1 MKNENENFLTKN
13 IKKLLIV
20 VRHGERIDRA
30 GEIPKCGIMNPELTE
45 KGKKQSYLASKV
57 IIEQIEKYGIKNE
70 EIFPNLIQIR
80 SSPYMRTIQTS
91 AYLIKGL
98 NSILSKNKKENINL
112 LNKIY
117 IDFGLRK
124 RIKPNKKF
132 NKEDL
137 FYKSVDKYVNFDE
150 EIKNIDFIGEK
161 GEFPLEEETKEQ
173 CEIRSIDYVNNILK
187 KEFENKNDNRKI
199 IIIIG
204 HRGPMKFILK
214 KFGLDIPEKK
224 TLDYCTQF
232 FFDVTDGIDN
242 SKFLEIKYLKKSL

>member
-1 MKNENENFLTKN
+1 MKNGNPNFRINN
-13 IKKLLIV
+13 IKKLLII
-20 VRHGERIDRA
+20 VRHGERIDRT

-45 KGKKQSYLASKV
+45 KGKRQSYLASKV
-57 IIEQIEKYGIKNE
+57 IIEQLKKYGIKNE
-70 EIFPNLIQIR
+70 EIFPNFIQIR

-98 NSILSKNKKENINL
+98 NSLLSKEKNERMNI

-124 RIKPNKKF
+124 RIKPDKKF
-132 NKEDL
+132 NKKDY

-150 EIKNIDFIGEK
+150 EIKNIEFIGEK

-173 CEIRSIDYVNNILK
+173 CEKRSVDYVNNILK
-187 KEFENKNDNRKI
+187 KEFDNKSDNNKI

-232 FFDVTDGIDN
+232 FFDVTNGIDN
-242 SKFLEIKYLKKSL
+242 SKFLEIK

>member
-1 MKNENENFLTKN
+1 MKNGNPNLRINN
-13 IKKLLIV
+13 IKKLLII
-20 VRHGERIDRA
+20 VRHGERIDRI

-45 KGKKQSYLASKV
+45 KGKQQSYLASKV
-57 IIEQIEKYGIKNE
+57 IIEQLKKYGIKNE
-70 EIFPNLIQIR
+70 EIFPNFIQIR

-91 AYLIKGL
+91 AHLIKGL
-98 NSILSKNKKENINL
+98 NSILSKNKNEGMDI

-124 RIKPNKKF
+124 RIKPDKKF
-132 NKEDL
+132 NKKDY
-137 FYKSVDKYVNFDE
+137 FYKSVDKYINFDE
-150 EIKNIDFIGEK
+150 EIKNIEFIGEK

-173 CEIRSIDYVNNILK
+173 CEKRSIDYVNNILK
-187 KEFENKNDNRKI
+187 KEFENKNDNNKI

-242 SKFLEIKYLKKSL
+242 SKFLEIK